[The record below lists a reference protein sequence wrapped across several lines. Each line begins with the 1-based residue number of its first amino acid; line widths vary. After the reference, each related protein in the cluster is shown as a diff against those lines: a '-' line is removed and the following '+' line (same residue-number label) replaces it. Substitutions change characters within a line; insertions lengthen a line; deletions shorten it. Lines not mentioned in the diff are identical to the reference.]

1 MFSLKKGSTLFLKVV
16 TTMISTPV
24 LALSIFVLPKI
35 AVTAIVKLQTGS
47 ELAYIVLGLL
57 LIMYLSSIPFYFALY
72 QAIQL
77 LRYIDQSQAF
87 SMLSVIALKK
97 IKNCALMI
105 SGLYVIA
112 LPLIFVVAQWDDA
125 PGLVAIGMVILGASL
140 VVVVFAAVLQRLLE
154 EAIQIKSENDL
165 TI

>member
-1 MFSLKKGSTLFLKVV
+1 MKKGSTLFLKVV
-16 TTMISTPV
+16 TTMISIPV

-35 AVTAIVKLQTGS
+35 AVIAIVKLQTGS

>member
-1 MFSLKKGSTLFLKVV
+1 MKKGSTLFLKAV
-16 TTMISTPV
+16 TTMISIPI

-35 AVTAIVKLQTGS
+35 AVIAIVKLQTGS

-97 IKNCALMI
+97 IKNCGLMI

-165 TI
+165 MI

>member
-1 MFSLKKGSTLFLKVV
+1 MKKGSTLFLKAV
-16 TTMISTPV
+16 TTMISIPI

-35 AVTAIVKLQTGS
+35 AVIAIVKMQTGS

-165 TI
+165 MI

>member
-1 MFSLKKGSTLFLKVV
+1 MKKGSTLFLKVV

>member
-1 MFSLKKGSTLFLKVV
+1 MKKGSTLFLKAV
-16 TTMISTPV
+16 TTMISIPI

-35 AVTAIVKLQTGS
+35 AVIAIVKLQTGS